1 MFLIFRYCTWYLV
14 LLLPSPPPM
23 MKINIHGS
31 CHRSTNHTQLQGW
44 QLRNRV
50 FYWTKCVQFKCD
62 RVMTLQSKKQREMV
76 GQRRDSVLPEKNMD
90 IDIVSIINIYIEFSS
105 SWHEWK
111 SRAPLEIATLFL
123 HQIFNELAF
132 IFNFRIDKLL
142 LESILLNVEYDPL
155 RSSAFNVV
163 CR

>member
-1 MFLIFRYCTWYLV
+1 MILYLV
-14 LLLPSPPPM
+14 LLLTSPPM

-50 FYWTKCVQFKCD
+50 FFYWTKCVQFKCNRVKLTKKKVKEKWWD
-62 RVMTLQSKKQREMV
+62 REEIPCCPKK
-76 GQRRDSVLPEKNMD
+76 MD
-90 IDIVSIINIYIEFSS
+90 IDIVSIINTYIEFSS

-163 CR
+163 